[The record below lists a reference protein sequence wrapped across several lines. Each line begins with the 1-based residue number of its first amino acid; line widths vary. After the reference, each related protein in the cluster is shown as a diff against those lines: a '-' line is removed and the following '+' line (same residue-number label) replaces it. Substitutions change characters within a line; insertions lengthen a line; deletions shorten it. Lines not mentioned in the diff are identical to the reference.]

1 LKNVESL
8 YQPCRQG
15 SNNRDAQDLS
25 TPHAMTIGV
34 TGVTTETTGTNR
46 KVVDTAVAIAD
57 PTIEVAT
64 IEVAAV
70 EPDRNRLAHS
80 KANRLDNNRL
90 VNNLEDNSLRDSD
103 PVVAMVGIAVPARPA
118 AAPEGAGSHQAK
130 EPVEIP
136 VEVAKVVEI
145 AIAMDEETRIVI
157 DPMVE
162 AK

>member
-1 LKNVESL
+1 M
-8 YQPCRQG
+8 
-15 SNNRDAQDLS
+15 
-25 TPHAMTIGV
+25 PHAMTIGV
-34 TGVTTETTGTNR
+34 TGVTMETTGTNR
-46 KVVDTAVAIAD
+46 KVVDTAIAD
-57 PTIEVAT
+57 PTIEVVT
-64 IEVAAV
+64 IEVVAV
-70 EPDRNRLAHS
+70 EPDRNQLAHS

-90 VNNLEDNSLRDSD
+90 VNNLLDNSLRDSD

-130 EPVEIP
+130 EPVE
-136 VEVAKVVEI
+136 VAKVVEI

>member
-1 LKNVESL
+1 
-8 YQPCRQG
+8 
-15 SNNRDAQDLS
+15 
-25 TPHAMTIGV
+25 MTIGV
-34 TGVTTETTGTNR
+34 TGVTMETTGTKR
-46 KVVDTAVAIAD
+46 KVVDTAIAD

-64 IEVAAV
+64 IEVVAV
-70 EPDRNRLAHS
+70 EPDRNQLAHS
-80 KANRLDNNRL
+80 KANRLVNNLPDNNRPVNNRP
-90 VNNLEDNSLRDSD
+90 VNNLRDSA

-130 EPVEIP
+130 EPIEIP
-136 VEVAKVVEI
+136 VEAARVVEI

>member
-1 LKNVESL
+1 
-8 YQPCRQG
+8 
-15 SNNRDAQDLS
+15 
-25 TPHAMTIGV
+25 MTIGV
-34 TGVTTETTGTNR
+34 TGVTMETTGINR
-46 KVVDTAVAIAD
+46 KVVDTAIAD
-57 PTIEVAT
+57 PTIEVVT
-64 IEVAAV
+64 IEVVAV
-70 EPDRNRLAHS
+70 EPDRNQLAHS
-80 KANRLDNNRL
+80 KANRLVNNLPDNNL
-90 VNNLEDNSLRDSD
+90 EDNNLEDNNLEDNSLRDSD

-136 VEVAKVVEI
+136 VEAAKVVEI